1 MSDSLFT
8 KRVEAAA
15 EEAARHVLAVAPQY
29 DTSVIVWAAGET
41 IEIDPFTE
49 RRVQPSMFKED
60 ETELSGDSPLESV

>member
-15 EEAARHVLAVAPQY
+15 EEAARHVFAVARQY

-49 RRVQPSMFKED
+49 RRIQPLMFKED
-60 ETELSGDSPLESV
+60 EAELSGDLPVENV

>member
-15 EEAARHVLAVAPQY
+15 EEAARHVLAVARQY

-49 RRVQPSMFKED
+49 RRVQPSMFDED
-60 ETELSGDSPLESV
+60 KTELSGDLRVENV